1 MISDK
6 TTRSNYGYISLL
18 GRAQAEGP
26 ESNAAKAVDAIE
38 RVRQENGDHAAA
50 EAELVLAAQL
60 DGTESEAALSLFV
73 LDQMRRAGEPVY
85 VMAVVNKTPTAPARV
100 VLHHRDRGIN
110 FEVMERKKSGFFSA
124 VLLGD
129 SGTMLIEP
137 TGKILNLV
145 VYDLE
150 KSPLQIEIDSEMRLL
165 KKLVRISL
173 WGIAAIS
180 AGVIIYRLMPASFWS
195 LV

>member
-6 TTRSNYGYISLL
+6 TTRSSYGYISLL

-26 ESNAAKAVDAIE
+26 DSSAAKAVHAIE
-38 RVRQENGDHAAA
+38 RVRAENGDHATA

-60 DGTESEAALSLFV
+60 DGPESEAALSLFV

-85 VMAVVNKTPTAPARV
+85 VMAVVNKTPTSPARV

-110 FEVMERKKSGFFSA
+110 FEVLERKKSGFFSA

-129 SGTMLIEP
+129 SGTMLIES

-150 KSPLQIEIDSEMRLL
+150 KSPLEQDIQAETLLL
-165 KKLVRISL
+165 KRLTRMGL
-173 WGIAAIS
+173 WIIAAIS
-180 AGVIIYRLMPASFWS
+180 AAVIIHRLIPPSFWS
-195 LV
+195 LA